1 MDRVGK
7 AAALAMTLR
16 MERSAVL
23 VANIANKDTPG
34 YTPLEL
40 KFSDAMKD
48 VLSGR
53 SETASLHAPDQGVG
67 VMGDPGLSRG
77 EMVFDPGRVPGED
90 GNSVDLDREINR
102 QVDNAI
108 GYQAAS
114 KIIKKKQG
122 FMSYALGSKG

>member
-1 MDRVGK
+1 
-7 AAALAMTLR
+7 
-16 MERSAVL
+16 
-23 VANIANKDTPG
+23 
-34 YTPLEL
+34 
-40 KFSDAMKD
+40 
-48 VLSGR
+48 
-53 SETASLHAPDQGVG
+53 LHAPDQGVG
-67 VMGDPGLSRG
+67 VVGDPGLSRG

-122 FMSYALGSKG
+122 FMSYALGTKG

>member
-1 MDRVGK
+1 MDRVSK
-7 AAALAMTLR
+7 AAALAMGLR

-40 KFSDAMKD
+40 KFSQAMMDA
-48 VLSGR
+48 LSGR
-53 SETASLHAPDQGVG
+53 VSAEGMRAPDHGVAVAG
-67 VMGDPGLSRG
+67 EPSTGRG

-90 GNSVDLDREINR
+90 GNSVDLDREVNR

-108 GYQAAS
+108 AYQTAS

-122 FMSYALGSKG
+122 FMTYALSVKG